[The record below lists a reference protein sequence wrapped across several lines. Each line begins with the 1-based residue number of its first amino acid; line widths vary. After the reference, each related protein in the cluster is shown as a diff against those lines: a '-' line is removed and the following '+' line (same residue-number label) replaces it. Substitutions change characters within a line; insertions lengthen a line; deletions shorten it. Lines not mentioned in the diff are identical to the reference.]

1 MQSSAVK
8 CSLPDAQM
16 EQKELPL
23 VLYVPSEHAI
33 SVAEGRNKKENK
45 DICISQRLSTVN
57 NN

>member
-1 MQSSAVK
+1 
-8 CSLPDAQM
+8 M

-33 SVAEGRNKKENK
+33 SVAEERNKKEDE